1 MLVGLTGNNNNVE
14 LLKGVLSKENYD
26 KLNENYLYKKEP
38 NINERSPYWCD
49 NWTFKVEK
57 LEDGRAY
64 MLDTH
69 FNSYSSH
76 HIRVTDDNVNEFE
89 VVFDFREV
97 INISD
102 SVVDEYEEKD
112 LYCVATNSRGWSCGK
127 LYWIKKGVQK
137 SLQLQINKQKNKIEK
152 IRDKLKWAEQ
162 ELERLLEKQ

>member
-1 MLVGLTGNNNNVE
+1 
-14 LLKGVLSKENYD
+14 
-26 KLNENYLYKKEP
+26 
-38 NINERSPYWCD
+38 
-49 NWTFKVEK
+49 
-57 LEDGRAY
+57 